1 MKFKSLIT
9 TTLALGVI
17 ASTGANFNTNE
28 ASAAA
33 KPLDKSSSTLH
44 HGHSNI
50 QIPYTITVNGTS
62 QNILSSLT
70 FNKNQ
75 NISYKDIENKV
86 KSVLYFNRGISDIDL
101 RLSKQAEYTVHFKN
115 GTKRVIDLKSGIY
128 TADLINTSDIKAI
141 SVNVDTKKQ
150 PKDKAKANVQVPYT
164 ITVNGTSQNILSNL
178 TFNKNQNISYKD
190 LEDKVKSVLES
201 NRGITDVDLRLSK
214 QAKYTV
220 NFKNGTK
227 KVIDLKAGIYTANL
241 INSSDIKSI
250 NINVDTKKHIENKA
264 KRNYQVPYSINL
276 NGTSTN
282 ILSNLSFS
290 NKPWT
295 NYKNLTS
302 QIKSVLK
309 HDRGISEQ
317 DLKYA
322 KKAYYTVYFKNG
334 GKRILQLNSKNY
346 TANLVHVK
354 DVKRIEITVKTGTK
368 AKADRYVPYTIAVN
382 GTSTPILSDLKFT
395 GDPRVGYKDITK
407 KVKSVLKHDRGI
419 GERELKYAKKATY
432 TVHFKNGKKKVI
444 NLNSKISQ
452 LNLLYVQDI
461 KKIDIDVKTG
471 SKAKADSYVPYTI
484 AVNGTSTPILSKLK
498 ISNKQLISYKYLND
512 KVKSVLKNERG
523 ISDLDLKFA
532 KQAKYTVYFKNG
544 KKQVVNLKSDI
555 FTPNLFSAK
564 DILFSAKD
572 IKKIDIDV
580 KTGSKAKADS
590 YVPYTIAV
598 NGTSTPILSKLK
610 ISNKQLISYKYLNDK
625 VKSVLKS
632 ERGISD
638 LDLKFAKQA
647 KYTVYFKNG
656 KKQVVNLKSDIFTPN
671 LFSAKDIKKIDIDV
685 KQYTKSK
692 KINKSNNVKFPVT
705 INKFENIV
713 SNEFVFYNASK
724 ITINDLSIKLKSAI
738 ANDQGITK
746 HDIELAERAVYKVYF
761 KNGSSKYVDLKTEY
775 KDERVFKATDIKKV
789 DIELKF

>member
-178 TFNKNQNISYKD
+178 TFNKNQQISYKD

-346 TANLVHVK
+346 TANLVHAK
-354 DVKRIEITVKTGTK
+354 DVKRIEITVKTGT
-368 AKADRYVPYTIAVN
+368 
-382 GTSTPILSDLKFT
+382 
-395 GDPRVGYKDITK
+395 
-407 KVKSVLKHDRGI
+407 
-419 GERELKYAKKATY
+419 
-432 TVHFKNGKKKVI
+432 
-444 NLNSKISQ
+444 
-452 LNLLYVQDI
+452 
-461 KKIDIDVKTG
+461 
-471 SKAKADSYVPYTI
+471 KAKADSYVPYTI

-512 KVKSVLKNERG
+512 KVKSVLKSERG

-555 FTPNLFSAK
+555 FTPNLFSV
-564 DILFSAKD
+564 KD

-692 KINKSNNVKFPVT
+692 KNK
-705 INKFENIV
+705 
-713 SNEFVFYNASK
+713 
-724 ITINDLSIKLKSAI
+724 
-738 ANDQGITK
+738 
-746 HDIELAERAVYKVYF
+746 
-761 KNGSSKYVDLKTEY
+761 
-775 KDERVFKATDIKKV
+775 
-789 DIELKF
+789 

>member
-190 LEDKVKSVLES
+190 LEGKVKSVLES

-227 KVIDLKAGIYTANL
+227 KVIDLKSGIYTANL

-346 TANLVHVK
+346 TANLVHAK
-354 DVKRIEITVKTGTK
+354 DVKRIEITVKTGPK

-382 GTSTPILSDLKFT
+382 GTSTPILSKLKFS
-395 GDPRVGYKDITK
+395 GDPRVGYSDITK
-407 KVKSVLKHDRGI
+407 KVKSVLKYDRGI
-419 GERELKYAKKATY
+419 SDRELKFAKKATY
-432 TVHFKNGKKKVI
+432 TLHFKNGKKQVVD
-444 NLNSKISQ
+444 LNSNINQ
-452 LNLLYVQDI
+452 LNLLFVKDI
-461 KKIDIDVKTG
+461 KKIVVDVKTG
-471 SKAKADSYVPYTI
+471 PKAKAESYVPYTI

-498 ISNKQLISYKYLND
+498 L
-512 KVKSVLKNERG
+512 
-523 ISDLDLKFA
+523 
-532 KQAKYTVYFKNG
+532 
-544 KKQVVNLKSDI
+544 
-555 FTPNLFSAK
+555 
-564 DILFSAKD
+564 
-572 IKKIDIDV
+572 
-580 KTGSKAKADS
+580 
-590 YVPYTIAV
+590 
-598 NGTSTPILSKLK
+598 
-610 ISNKQLISYKYLNDK
+610 SNKQLISYKYLNDK

-647 KYTVYFKNG
+647 QYTVHFKNG
-656 KKQVVNLKSDIFTPN
+656 KKQVVNLNSNIFTPN
-671 LFSAKDIKKIDIDV
+671 LFSAKDIKKIDINV
-685 KQYTKSK
+685 KQHTKSK
-692 KINKSNNVKFPVT
+692 KK
-705 INKFENIV
+705 
-713 SNEFVFYNASK
+713 
-724 ITINDLSIKLKSAI
+724 
-738 ANDQGITK
+738 
-746 HDIELAERAVYKVYF
+746 
-761 KNGSSKYVDLKTEY
+761 
-775 KDERVFKATDIKKV
+775 
-789 DIELKF
+789 

>member
-28 ASAAA
+28 ASAAV

-178 TFNKNQNISYKD
+178 TFNKNQQISYKD

-346 TANLVHVK
+346 TANLVHAK

-368 AKADRYVPYTIAVN
+368 AKADR
-382 GTSTPILSDLKFT
+382 
-395 GDPRVGYKDITK
+395 
-407 KVKSVLKHDRGI
+407 
-419 GERELKYAKKATY
+419 
-432 TVHFKNGKKKVI
+432 
-444 NLNSKISQ
+444 
-452 LNLLYVQDI
+452 
-461 KKIDIDVKTG
+461 
-471 SKAKADSYVPYTI
+471 
-484 AVNGTSTPILSKLK
+484 
-498 ISNKQLISYKYLND
+498 
-512 KVKSVLKNERG
+512 
-523 ISDLDLKFA
+523 
-532 KQAKYTVYFKNG
+532 
-544 KKQVVNLKSDI
+544 
-555 FTPNLFSAK
+555 
-564 DILFSAKD
+564 
-572 IKKIDIDV
+572 
-580 KTGSKAKADS
+580 

-685 KQYTKSK
+685 KTGSKAKADSYVPYTIAVNGTSTP
-692 KINKSNNVKFPVT
+692 I
-705 INKFENIV
+705 
-713 SNEFVFYNASK
+713 
-724 ITINDLSIKLKSAI
+724 LSKLKISNKQLI
-738 ANDQGITK
+738 SYKYLNDKVKSVLKSERGISDLDLKFAKQAKYT
-746 HDIELAERAVYKVYF
+746 VYF
-761 KNGSSKYVDLKTEY
+761 KNG
-775 KDERVFKATDIKKV
+775 KKQV
-789 DIELKF
+789 V

>member
-190 LEDKVKSVLES
+190 LEGKVKSVLES

-227 KVIDLKAGIYTANL
+227 KVIDLKSGIYTANL

-346 TANLVHVK
+346 TANLVHAK

-368 AKADRYVPYTIAVN
+368 AKADR
-382 GTSTPILSDLKFT
+382 
-395 GDPRVGYKDITK
+395 
-407 KVKSVLKHDRGI
+407 
-419 GERELKYAKKATY
+419 
-432 TVHFKNGKKKVI
+432 
-444 NLNSKISQ
+444 
-452 LNLLYVQDI
+452 
-461 KKIDIDVKTG
+461 
-471 SKAKADSYVPYTI
+471 YVPYTI

-512 KVKSVLKNERG
+512 KVKSVLKSERG

-555 FTPNLFSAK
+555 FTPN
-564 DILFSAKD
+564 LFSAKD

-692 KINKSNNVKFPVT
+692 KKINKSNNVKFPVT

-724 ITINDLSIKLKSAI
+724 ITINDLSIKLKSAM

-746 HDIELAERAVYKVYF
+746 HDIGLAERAVYKVYF

>member
-190 LEDKVKSVLES
+190 LEGKVKSVLES

-227 KVIDLKAGIYTANL
+227 KVIDLKSGIYTANL

-346 TANLVHVK
+346 TANLVHAK

-368 AKADRYVPYTIAVN
+368 AKADR
-382 GTSTPILSDLKFT
+382 
-395 GDPRVGYKDITK
+395 
-407 KVKSVLKHDRGI
+407 
-419 GERELKYAKKATY
+419 
-432 TVHFKNGKKKVI
+432 
-444 NLNSKISQ
+444 
-452 LNLLYVQDI
+452 
-461 KKIDIDVKTG
+461 
-471 SKAKADSYVPYTI
+471 YVPYTI

-512 KVKSVLKNERG
+512 KVKSVLKSERD

-555 FTPNLFSAK
+555 FTPN
-564 DILFSAKD
+564 LFSAKD

-656 KKQVVNLKSDIFTPN
+656 KKQVVNLKSD
-671 LFSAKDIKKIDIDV
+671 
-685 KQYTKSK
+685 
-692 KINKSNNVKFPVT
+692 
-705 INKFENIV
+705 
-713 SNEFVFYNASK
+713 
-724 ITINDLSIKLKSAI
+724 
-738 ANDQGITK
+738 
-746 HDIELAERAVYKVYF
+746 
-761 KNGSSKYVDLKTEY
+761 
-775 KDERVFKATDIKKV
+775 
-789 DIELKF
+789 

>member
-1 MKFKSLIT
+1 
-9 TTLALGVI
+9 
-17 ASTGANFNTNE
+17 
-28 ASAAA
+28 
-33 KPLDKSSSTLH
+33 
-44 HGHSNI
+44 HGYSKVHV
-50 QIPYTITVNGTS
+50 PYAITVNGTS

-75 NISYKDIENKV
+75 NISYKDLEDRV
-86 KSVLYFNRGISDIDL
+86 KSVLKSDRGISDIDL
-101 RLSKQAEYTVHFKN
+101 RLSKQAKYTVYFKN
-115 GTKRVIDLKSGIY
+115 GTKKVIDLKAGIY
-128 TADLINTSDIKAI
+128 TADLINTSEIKAI
-141 SVNVDTKKQ
+141 NINVDTKKQ
-150 PKDKAKANVQVPYT
+150 VEDKKKDKANYQVPYT

-227 KVIDLKAGIYTANL
+227 KVIDLKSGIYTANL

-346 TANLVHVK
+346 TANLVHAK

-395 GDPRVGYKDITK
+395 GDPRVGY
-407 KVKSVLKHDRGI
+407 
-419 GERELKYAKKATY
+419 
-432 TVHFKNGKKKVI
+432 
-444 NLNSKISQ
+444 
-452 LNLLYVQDI
+452 
-461 KKIDIDVKTG
+461 
-471 SKAKADSYVPYTI
+471 
-484 AVNGTSTPILSKLK
+484 
-498 ISNKQLISYKYLND
+498 
-512 KVKSVLKNERG
+512 
-523 ISDLDLKFA
+523 
-532 KQAKYTVYFKNG
+532 
-544 KKQVVNLKSDI
+544 
-555 FTPNLFSAK
+555 
-564 DILFSAKD
+564 
-572 IKKIDIDV
+572 
-580 KTGSKAKADS
+580 
-590 YVPYTIAV
+590 
-598 NGTSTPILSKLK
+598 
-610 ISNKQLISYKYLNDK
+610 
-625 VKSVLKS
+625 
-632 ERGISD
+632 
-638 LDLKFAKQA
+638 
-647 KYTVYFKNG
+647 
-656 KKQVVNLKSDIFTPN
+656 
-671 LFSAKDIKKIDIDV
+671 
-685 KQYTKSK
+685 
-692 KINKSNNVKFPVT
+692 
-705 INKFENIV
+705 
-713 SNEFVFYNASK
+713 
-724 ITINDLSIKLKSAI
+724 
-738 ANDQGITK
+738 
-746 HDIELAERAVYKVYF
+746 
-761 KNGSSKYVDLKTEY
+761 
-775 KDERVFKATDIKKV
+775 
-789 DIELKF
+789 

>member
-1 MKFKSLIT
+1 
-9 TTLALGVI
+9 
-17 ASTGANFNTNE
+17 
-28 ASAAA
+28 
-33 KPLDKSSSTLH
+33 
-44 HGHSNI
+44 
-50 QIPYTITVNGTS
+50 
-62 QNILSSLT
+62 
-70 FNKNQ
+70 
-75 NISYKDIENKV
+75 
-86 KSVLYFNRGISDIDL
+86 
-101 RLSKQAEYTVHFKN
+101 
-115 GTKRVIDLKSGIY
+115 
-128 TADLINTSDIKAI
+128 
-141 SVNVDTKKQ
+141 NVDTKKQ
-150 PKDKAKANVQVPYT
+150 VEDKKKDKANYQVPYT

-227 KVIDLKAGIYTANL
+227 KVIDLKSGIYTANL

-346 TANLVHVK
+346 TANLVHAK

-395 GDPRVGYKDITK
+395 GDPRVGYKDISK

-432 TVHFKNGKKKVI
+432 TVHFKNGTKKVI
-444 NLNSKISQ
+444 NINSNISQ

-471 SKAKADSYVPYTI
+471 T
-484 AVNGTSTPILSKLK
+484 
-498 ISNKQLISYKYLND
+498 
-512 KVKSVLKNERG
+512 
-523 ISDLDLKFA
+523 
-532 KQAKYTVYFKNG
+532 
-544 KKQVVNLKSDI
+544 
-555 FTPNLFSAK
+555 
-564 DILFSAKD
+564 
-572 IKKIDIDV
+572 
-580 KTGSKAKADS
+580 KAKADS

-685 KQYTKSK
+685 K
-692 KINKSNNVKFPVT
+692 
-705 INKFENIV
+705 
-713 SNEFVFYNASK
+713 
-724 ITINDLSIKLKSAI
+724 
-738 ANDQGITK
+738 
-746 HDIELAERAVYKVYF
+746 
-761 KNGSSKYVDLKTEY
+761 
-775 KDERVFKATDIKKV
+775 
-789 DIELKF
+789 

>member
-9 TTLALGVI
+9 TTLALGVL
-17 ASTGANFNTNE
+17 ASTGANFNNNE

-33 KPLDKSSSTLH
+33 KPLDKSSSSLH
-44 HGHSNI
+44 HGYSKVHV
-50 QIPYTITVNGTS
+50 PYAITVNGTS
-62 QNILSSLT
+62 QKILSSLT

-75 NISYKDIENKV
+75 NISYKDLEDRV
-86 KSVLYFNRGISDIDL
+86 KSVLKSDRGISDIDL
-101 RLSKQAEYTVHFKN
+101 RLSKQAKYTVYFKN
-115 GTKRVIDLKSGIY
+115 GTKKVIDLKAGIY
-128 TADLINTSDIKAI
+128 TADLINTSEIKAI
-141 SVNVDTKKQ
+141 NINVDTKKQ
-150 PKDKAKANVQVPYT
+150 VEDKKKDKANYQVPYT

-227 KVIDLKAGIYTANL
+227 KVIDLKSGIYTANL

-346 TANLVHVK
+346 TANLVHAK

-395 GDPRVGYKDITK
+395 GDPRVGYKDISK

-432 TVHFKNGKKKVI
+432 TVHFKNGTKKVI
-444 NLNSKISQ
+444 NINSNISQ

-471 SKAKADSYVPYTI
+471 T
-484 AVNGTSTPILSKLK
+484 
-498 ISNKQLISYKYLND
+498 
-512 KVKSVLKNERG
+512 
-523 ISDLDLKFA
+523 
-532 KQAKYTVYFKNG
+532 
-544 KKQVVNLKSDI
+544 
-555 FTPNLFSAK
+555 
-564 DILFSAKD
+564 
-572 IKKIDIDV
+572 
-580 KTGSKAKADS
+580 KAKADS

-692 KINKSNNVKFPVT
+692 KNK
-705 INKFENIV
+705 
-713 SNEFVFYNASK
+713 
-724 ITINDLSIKLKSAI
+724 
-738 ANDQGITK
+738 
-746 HDIELAERAVYKVYF
+746 
-761 KNGSSKYVDLKTEY
+761 
-775 KDERVFKATDIKKV
+775 
-789 DIELKF
+789 

>member
-190 LEDKVKSVLES
+190 LEGKVKSVLES

-227 KVIDLKAGIYTANL
+227 KVIDLKSGIYTANL

-346 TANLVHVK
+346 TANLVHAK

-368 AKADRYVPYTIAVN
+368 AKADR
-382 GTSTPILSDLKFT
+382 
-395 GDPRVGYKDITK
+395 
-407 KVKSVLKHDRGI
+407 
-419 GERELKYAKKATY
+419 
-432 TVHFKNGKKKVI
+432 
-444 NLNSKISQ
+444 
-452 LNLLYVQDI
+452 
-461 KKIDIDVKTG
+461 
-471 SKAKADSYVPYTI
+471 YVPYTI

-512 KVKSVLKNERG
+512 KVKSVLKSERD

-555 FTPNLFSAK
+555 FTPN
-564 DILFSAKD
+564 LFSAKD

-671 LFSAKDIKKIDIDV
+671 LFSTKDIKKIDIDV

-692 KINKSNNVKFPVT
+692 KNK
-705 INKFENIV
+705 
-713 SNEFVFYNASK
+713 
-724 ITINDLSIKLKSAI
+724 
-738 ANDQGITK
+738 
-746 HDIELAERAVYKVYF
+746 
-761 KNGSSKYVDLKTEY
+761 
-775 KDERVFKATDIKKV
+775 
-789 DIELKF
+789 

>member
-9 TTLALGVI
+9 TTLALGVL
-17 ASTGANFNTNE
+17 ASTGANFNNNE

-33 KPLDKSSSTLH
+33 KPLDKSSSSLH
-44 HGHSNI
+44 HGYSKVHV
-50 QIPYTITVNGTS
+50 PYAITVNGTS

-75 NISYKDIENKV
+75 NISYKDLEDRV
-86 KSVLYFNRGISDIDL
+86 KSVLKSDRGISDIDL
-101 RLSKQAEYTVHFKN
+101 RLSKQAKYTVYFKN
-115 GTKRVIDLKSGIY
+115 GTKKVIDLKAGIY
-128 TADLINTSDIKAI
+128 TADLINTSEIKAI
-141 SVNVDTKKQ
+141 NINVDTKKQ
-150 PKDKAKANVQVPYT
+150 VEDKKKDKANYQVPYT

-227 KVIDLKAGIYTANL
+227 KVIDLKSGIYTANL

-346 TANLVHVK
+346 TANLVHAK

-395 GDPRVGYKDITK
+395 GDPRVGYKDISK

-432 TVHFKNGKKKVI
+432 TVHFKNGTKKVI
-444 NLNSKISQ
+444 NINSNISQ

-471 SKAKADSYVPYTI
+471 T
-484 AVNGTSTPILSKLK
+484 
-498 ISNKQLISYKYLND
+498 
-512 KVKSVLKNERG
+512 
-523 ISDLDLKFA
+523 
-532 KQAKYTVYFKNG
+532 
-544 KKQVVNLKSDI
+544 
-555 FTPNLFSAK
+555 
-564 DILFSAKD
+564 
-572 IKKIDIDV
+572 
-580 KTGSKAKADS
+580 KAKADS

-713 SNEFVFYNASK
+713 LNEFVFYNASK
-724 ITINDLSIKLKSAI
+724 ITINDLSIKLKSAM

-746 HDIELAERAVYKVYF
+746 HDIGLAERAVYKVYF

>member
-1 MKFKSLIT
+1 MKFKLLIT
-9 TTLALGVI
+9 TTLALGVL

-44 HGHSNI
+44 HGHSKI
-50 QIPYTITVNGTS
+50 QVPYTITVNGTS

-75 NISYKDIENKV
+75 QISYKDLENKV

-115 GTKRVIDLKSGIY
+115 GTKKVVDLKSGIY

-164 ITVNGTSQNILSNL
+164 ITVNGTSQNILSSL
-178 TFNKNQNISYKD
+178 TFNKNQNVSYKD

-214 QAKYTV
+214 QAKFTV

-334 GKRILQLNSKNY
+334 GKRVVHFNSKTY
-346 TANLVHVK
+346 SANLVHAK
-354 DVKRIEITVKTGTK
+354 DVKKIEVTVKTASK
-368 AKADRYVPYTIAVN
+368 AKAERYVPYSIAVN
-382 GTSTPILSDLKFT
+382 GTSTPNLSDLKFT

-484 AVNGTSTPILSKLK
+484 AVNGTSTHILSKLK
-498 ISNKQLISYKYLND
+498 ISNKQLIGYQDLNE
-512 KVKSVLKNERG
+512 KVKSVLKHDRG
-523 ISDLDLKFA
+523 INDIELKFA
-532 KQAKYTVYFKNG
+532 KQAKYTIHFKNG
-544 KKQVVNLKSDI
+544 KTQVVDLKSDI
-555 FTPNLFSAK
+555 FT
-564 DILFSAKD
+564 
-572 IKKIDIDV
+572 
-580 KTGSKAKADS
+580 
-590 YVPYTIAV
+590 
-598 NGTSTPILSKLK
+598 
-610 ISNKQLISYKYLNDK
+610 
-625 VKSVLKS
+625 
-632 ERGISD
+632 R
-638 LDLKFAKQA
+638 
-647 KYTVYFKNG
+647 
-656 KKQVVNLKSDIFTPN
+656 N

-685 KQYTKSK
+685 KQHTKSK

-724 ITINDLSIKLKSAI
+724 ITINDLSTKLKSAM

-746 HDIELAERAVYKVYF
+746 HDIGLAERAVYKVYF

-775 KDERVFKATDIKKV
+775 KDRKVFKATDIKKV

>member
-190 LEDKVKSVLES
+190 LEGKVKSVLES

-227 KVIDLKAGIYTANL
+227 KVIDLKSGVYTANL

-346 TANLVHVK
+346 TANLVHAK

-368 AKADRYVPYTIAVN
+368 AKADR
-382 GTSTPILSDLKFT
+382 
-395 GDPRVGYKDITK
+395 
-407 KVKSVLKHDRGI
+407 
-419 GERELKYAKKATY
+419 
-432 TVHFKNGKKKVI
+432 
-444 NLNSKISQ
+444 
-452 LNLLYVQDI
+452 
-461 KKIDIDVKTG
+461 
-471 SKAKADSYVPYTI
+471 YVPYTI

-512 KVKSVLKNERG
+512 KVKSVLKSERG

-555 FTPNLFSAK
+555 FTPN
-564 DILFSAKD
+564 LFSAKD

-671 LFSAKDIKKIDIDV
+671 LFSVKDIKKIDIDV

-692 KINKSNNVKFPVT
+692 KNK
-705 INKFENIV
+705 
-713 SNEFVFYNASK
+713 
-724 ITINDLSIKLKSAI
+724 
-738 ANDQGITK
+738 
-746 HDIELAERAVYKVYF
+746 
-761 KNGSSKYVDLKTEY
+761 
-775 KDERVFKATDIKKV
+775 
-789 DIELKF
+789 

>member
-115 GTKRVIDLKSGIY
+115 GTKKVIDLKSGIY

-190 LEDKVKSVLES
+190 LEGKVKSVLES

-227 KVIDLKAGIYTANL
+227 KVIDLKSGIYTANL

-346 TANLVHVK
+346 TANLVHAK

-368 AKADRYVPYTIAVN
+368 AKADR
-382 GTSTPILSDLKFT
+382 
-395 GDPRVGYKDITK
+395 
-407 KVKSVLKHDRGI
+407 
-419 GERELKYAKKATY
+419 
-432 TVHFKNGKKKVI
+432 
-444 NLNSKISQ
+444 
-452 LNLLYVQDI
+452 
-461 KKIDIDVKTG
+461 
-471 SKAKADSYVPYTI
+471 YVPYTI

-512 KVKSVLKNERG
+512 KVKSVLKSERG

-555 FTPNLFSAK
+555 FTPN
-564 DILFSAKD
+564 LFSAKD

-685 KQYTKSK
+685 KQYTK
-692 KINKSNNVKFPVT
+692 
-705 INKFENIV
+705 
-713 SNEFVFYNASK
+713 
-724 ITINDLSIKLKSAI
+724 
-738 ANDQGITK
+738 
-746 HDIELAERAVYKVYF
+746 
-761 KNGSSKYVDLKTEY
+761 
-775 KDERVFKATDIKKV
+775 
-789 DIELKF
+789 

>member
-178 TFNKNQNISYKD
+178 TFNKNQQISYKD

-227 KVIDLKAGIYTANL
+227 KVIDLKSGIYTANL

-346 TANLVHVK
+346 TANLVHAK
-354 DVKRIEITVKTGTK
+354 DVKRIEITVKTGT
-368 AKADRYVPYTIAVN
+368 
-382 GTSTPILSDLKFT
+382 
-395 GDPRVGYKDITK
+395 
-407 KVKSVLKHDRGI
+407 
-419 GERELKYAKKATY
+419 
-432 TVHFKNGKKKVI
+432 
-444 NLNSKISQ
+444 
-452 LNLLYVQDI
+452 
-461 KKIDIDVKTG
+461 
-471 SKAKADSYVPYTI
+471 KAKADSYVPYTI

-512 KVKSVLKNERG
+512 KVKSVLKSERG

-555 FTPNLFSAK
+555 FTPN
-564 DILFSAKD
+564 LFSAKD

-692 KINKSNNVKFPVT
+692 KNK
-705 INKFENIV
+705 
-713 SNEFVFYNASK
+713 
-724 ITINDLSIKLKSAI
+724 
-738 ANDQGITK
+738 
-746 HDIELAERAVYKVYF
+746 
-761 KNGSSKYVDLKTEY
+761 
-775 KDERVFKATDIKKV
+775 
-789 DIELKF
+789 

>member
-9 TTLALGVI
+9 TTLALGVL

-44 HGHSNI
+44 HGHSKI
-50 QIPYTITVNGTS
+50 QVPYTITVNGTS

-75 NISYKDIENKV
+75 QISYKDLENKV

-115 GTKRVIDLKSGIY
+115 GTKKVVDLKSGIY

-164 ITVNGTSQNILSNL
+164 ITVNGTSQNILSSL
-178 TFNKNQNISYKD
+178 TFNKNQNVSYKD

-214 QAKYTV
+214 QAKFTV

-334 GKRILQLNSKNY
+334 GKRVVHFNSKTY
-346 TANLVHVK
+346 SANLVHAK
-354 DVKRIEITVKTGTK
+354 DVKKIEVTVKTASK
-368 AKADRYVPYTIAVN
+368 AKAERYVPYSIAVN
-382 GTSTPILSDLKFT
+382 DTSTPNLSDLKFT

-484 AVNGTSTPILSKLK
+484 AVNGTSTHILSKLK
-498 ISNKQLISYKYLND
+498 ISNKQLIGYQDLNE
-512 KVKSVLKNERG
+512 KVKSVLKHDRG
-523 ISDLDLKFA
+523 INDIELKFA
-532 KQAKYTVYFKNG
+532 KQAKYTIHFKNG
-544 KKQVVNLKSDI
+544 KTQVVDLKSDI
-555 FTPNLFSAK
+555 FT
-564 DILFSAKD
+564 
-572 IKKIDIDV
+572 
-580 KTGSKAKADS
+580 
-590 YVPYTIAV
+590 
-598 NGTSTPILSKLK
+598 
-610 ISNKQLISYKYLNDK
+610 
-625 VKSVLKS
+625 
-632 ERGISD
+632 R
-638 LDLKFAKQA
+638 
-647 KYTVYFKNG
+647 
-656 KKQVVNLKSDIFTPN
+656 N

-685 KQYTKSK
+685 KQHTKSK

-724 ITINDLSIKLKSAI
+724 ITINDLSTKLKSAM

-746 HDIELAERAVYKVYF
+746 HDIGLAERAVYKVYF

-775 KDERVFKATDIKKV
+775 KDRKVFKATDIKKV

>member
-9 TTLALGVI
+9 TTLALGVL
-17 ASTGANFNTNE
+17 ASTGANFNNNE
-28 ASAAA
+28 ASAGA
-33 KPLDKSSSTLH
+33 KPLDKSSSSLH
-44 HGHSNI
+44 HGYSKVHV
-50 QIPYTITVNGTS
+50 PYAITVNGTS

-75 NISYKDIENKV
+75 NISYKDLEDRV
-86 KSVLYFNRGISDIDL
+86 KSDRGISDIDL
-101 RLSKQAEYTVHFKN
+101 RLSKQAEYTVYFKN
-115 GTKRVIDLKSGIY
+115 GAKRVIDLKAGIY
-128 TADLINTSDIKAI
+128 TADLINTSEIKAI
-141 SVNVDTKKQ
+141 NINVDTKKHIEDKK
-150 PKDKAKANVQVPYT
+150 KDKANYQVPYT

-250 NINVDTKKHIENKA
+250 NINVDTKKHVENKA

-290 NKPWT
+290 NKPWK
-295 NYKNLTS
+295 NYKDLTR

-346 TANLVHVK
+346 TANLVHAK
-354 DVKRIEITVKTGTK
+354 DVKRIEITVKTGPK

-382 GTSTPILSDLKFT
+382 GTSTPILSKLKFS
-395 GDPRVGYKDITK
+395 GDPRVGYSDITK
-407 KVKSVLKHDRGI
+407 KVKSVLKYDRGI
-419 GERELKYAKKATY
+419 SDRELKFAKKATY
-432 TVHFKNGKKKVI
+432 TLH
-444 NLNSKISQ
+444 
-452 LNLLYVQDI
+452 
-461 KKIDIDVKTG
+461 
-471 SKAKADSYVPYTI
+471 
-484 AVNGTSTPILSKLK
+484 
-498 ISNKQLISYKYLND
+498 
-512 KVKSVLKNERG
+512 
-523 ISDLDLKFA
+523 
-532 KQAKYTVYFKNG
+532 FKNG
-544 KKQVVNLKSDI
+544 KKQVVNL
-555 FTPNLFSAK
+555 N
-564 DILFSAKD
+564 
-572 IKKIDIDV
+572 
-580 KTGSKAKADS
+580 
-590 YVPYTIAV
+590 
-598 NGTSTPILSKLK
+598 
-610 ISNKQLISYKYLNDK
+610 SN
-625 VKSVLKS
+625 
-632 ERGISD
+632 
-638 LDLKFAKQA
+638 
-647 KYTVYFKNG
+647 
-656 KKQVVNLKSDIFTPN
+656 IFTPN
-671 LFSAKDIKKIDIDV
+671 LFSAKDIKKIDINV
-685 KQYTKSK
+685 KQHTKSK
-692 KINKSNNVKFPVT
+692 KNKSNNVKFPVT

-724 ITINDLSIKLKSAI
+724 ITINDLSIKLKSAM

-746 HDIELAERAVYKVYF
+746 HDIGLAERAVYKVYF

-775 KDERVFKATDIKKV
+775 KDGKVFKATDIKKV

>member
-220 NFKNGTK
+220 N
-227 KVIDLKAGIYTANL
+227 
-241 INSSDIKSI
+241 
-250 NINVDTKKHIENKA
+250 
-264 KRNYQVPYSINL
+264 
-276 NGTSTN
+276 
-282 ILSNLSFS
+282 
-290 NKPWT
+290 
-295 NYKNLTS
+295 
-302 QIKSVLK
+302 
-309 HDRGISEQ
+309 
-317 DLKYA
+317 
-322 KKAYYTVYFKNG
+322 FKNG

-564 DILFSAKD
+564 DI
-572 IKKIDIDV
+572 KKIDIDV

>member
-9 TTLALGVI
+9 TTLALGVL
-17 ASTGANFNTNE
+17 ASTGANFNNNE

-33 KPLDKSSSTLH
+33 KPLDKSSSSLH
-44 HGHSNI
+44 HGYSKVHV
-50 QIPYTITVNGTS
+50 PYAITVNGTS

-75 NISYKDIENKV
+75 NISYKDLEDRV
-86 KSVLYFNRGISDIDL
+86 KSVLKSDRGISDIDL
-101 RLSKQAEYTVHFKN
+101 RLSKQAKYTVYFKN
-115 GTKRVIDLKSGIY
+115 GTKKVIDLKAGIY
-128 TADLINTSDIKAI
+128 TADLINTSEIKAI
-141 SVNVDTKKQ
+141 NINVDTKKQ
-150 PKDKAKANVQVPYT
+150 VEDKKKDKANYQVPYT
-164 ITVNGTSQNILSNL
+164 ITVNGTSQNILSSL

-220 NFKNGTK
+220 YFKNGTK
-227 KVIDLKAGIYTANL
+227 KVIDLKSGIYTANL

-346 TANLVHVK
+346 TANLVHAK

-395 GDPRVGYKDITK
+395 GDPRVGYKDISK

-432 TVHFKNGKKKVI
+432 TVHFKNGTKKVI
-444 NLNSKISQ
+444 NINSNISQ

-471 SKAKADSYVPYTI
+471 T
-484 AVNGTSTPILSKLK
+484 
-498 ISNKQLISYKYLND
+498 
-512 KVKSVLKNERG
+512 
-523 ISDLDLKFA
+523 
-532 KQAKYTVYFKNG
+532 
-544 KKQVVNLKSDI
+544 
-555 FTPNLFSAK
+555 
-564 DILFSAKD
+564 
-572 IKKIDIDV
+572 
-580 KTGSKAKADS
+580 KAKADS

-692 KINKSNNVKFPVT
+692 KNK
-705 INKFENIV
+705 
-713 SNEFVFYNASK
+713 
-724 ITINDLSIKLKSAI
+724 
-738 ANDQGITK
+738 
-746 HDIELAERAVYKVYF
+746 
-761 KNGSSKYVDLKTEY
+761 
-775 KDERVFKATDIKKV
+775 
-789 DIELKF
+789 

>member
-62 QNILSSLT
+62 QNILSILT

-190 LEDKVKSVLES
+190 LEGKVKSVLES

-227 KVIDLKAGIYTANL
+227 KVIDLKSGIYTANL

-346 TANLVHVK
+346 TANLVHAK

-368 AKADRYVPYTIAVN
+368 AKADR
-382 GTSTPILSDLKFT
+382 
-395 GDPRVGYKDITK
+395 
-407 KVKSVLKHDRGI
+407 
-419 GERELKYAKKATY
+419 
-432 TVHFKNGKKKVI
+432 
-444 NLNSKISQ
+444 
-452 LNLLYVQDI
+452 
-461 KKIDIDVKTG
+461 
-471 SKAKADSYVPYTI
+471 YVPYTI

-512 KVKSVLKNERG
+512 KVKSVLKSERG

-555 FTPNLFSAK
+555 FTPN
-564 DILFSAKD
+564 LFSAKD

-692 KINKSNNVKFPVT
+692 KK
-705 INKFENIV
+705 
-713 SNEFVFYNASK
+713 
-724 ITINDLSIKLKSAI
+724 
-738 ANDQGITK
+738 
-746 HDIELAERAVYKVYF
+746 
-761 KNGSSKYVDLKTEY
+761 
-775 KDERVFKATDIKKV
+775 
-789 DIELKF
+789 

>member
-44 HGHSNI
+44 HGHSKI

-128 TADLINTSDIKAI
+128 TADIINTSDIKAI

-190 LEDKVKSVLES
+190 LEGKVKSVLES

-227 KVIDLKAGIYTANL
+227 KVIDLKSGIYTANL

-346 TANLVHVK
+346 TANLVHAK

-368 AKADRYVPYTIAVN
+368 VKADR
-382 GTSTPILSDLKFT
+382 
-395 GDPRVGYKDITK
+395 
-407 KVKSVLKHDRGI
+407 
-419 GERELKYAKKATY
+419 
-432 TVHFKNGKKKVI
+432 
-444 NLNSKISQ
+444 
-452 LNLLYVQDI
+452 
-461 KKIDIDVKTG
+461 
-471 SKAKADSYVPYTI
+471 YVPYTI

-512 KVKSVLKNERG
+512 KVKSVLKSERG

-564 DILFSAKD
+564 DI
-572 IKKIDIDV
+572 KKIDIDV

-598 NGTSTPILSKLK
+598 NGTSTLILSKLK

-724 ITINDLSIKLKSAI
+724 ITINDLSIKLK
-738 ANDQGITK
+738 
-746 HDIELAERAVYKVYF
+746 F
-761 KNGSSKYVDLKTEY
+761 
-775 KDERVFKATDIKKV
+775 
-789 DIELKF
+789 

>member
-9 TTLALGVI
+9 TTLALGVL
-17 ASTGANFNTNE
+17 ASTGANFNNNE

-33 KPLDKSSSTLH
+33 KPLDKSSSSLH
-44 HGHSNI
+44 HGYSKVHV
-50 QIPYTITVNGTS
+50 PYAITVNGTS

-75 NISYKDIENKV
+75 NISYKDLEDRV
-86 KSVLYFNRGISDIDL
+86 KSVLKSDRGISDIDL
-101 RLSKQAEYTVHFKN
+101 RLSKQAKYTVYFKN
-115 GTKRVIDLKSGIY
+115 GTKKVIDLKAGIY
-128 TADLINTSDIKAI
+128 TADLINTSEIKAI
-141 SVNVDTKKQ
+141 NINVDTKKQ
-150 PKDKAKANVQVPYT
+150 VEDKKKDKANYQVPYT

-227 KVIDLKAGIYTANL
+227 KVIDLKSGIYTANL

-346 TANLVHVK
+346 TANLVHAK

-395 GDPRVGYKDITK
+395 GDPRVGYKDISK

-432 TVHFKNGKKKVI
+432 TVHFKNGTKKVI
-444 NLNSKISQ
+444 NINSNISQ
-452 LNLLYVQDI
+452 LNLLYIQDI

-471 SKAKADSYVPYTI
+471 T
-484 AVNGTSTPILSKLK
+484 
-498 ISNKQLISYKYLND
+498 
-512 KVKSVLKNERG
+512 
-523 ISDLDLKFA
+523 
-532 KQAKYTVYFKNG
+532 
-544 KKQVVNLKSDI
+544 
-555 FTPNLFSAK
+555 
-564 DILFSAKD
+564 
-572 IKKIDIDV
+572 
-580 KTGSKAKADS
+580 KAKADS

-724 ITINDLSIKLKSAI
+724 ITINDLSIKLKSAM

-746 HDIELAERAVYKVYF
+746 HDIGLAERAVYKVYF

>member
-9 TTLALGVI
+9 TTLALGVL
-17 ASTGANFNTNE
+17 ASTGANFNNNE

-33 KPLDKSSSTLH
+33 KPLDKSSSSLH
-44 HGHSNI
+44 HGYSKVHV
-50 QIPYTITVNGTS
+50 PYAITVNGTS

-75 NISYKDIENKV
+75 NISYKDLEDRV
-86 KSVLYFNRGISDIDL
+86 KSVLKSDRGISDIDL
-101 RLSKQAEYTVHFKN
+101 RLSKQAKYTVYFKN
-115 GTKRVIDLKSGIY
+115 GTKKVIDLKAGIY
-128 TADLINTSDIKAI
+128 TADLINTSEIKAI
-141 SVNVDTKKQ
+141 DINVDTKKQ
-150 PKDKAKANVQVPYT
+150 VEDKKKDKANYQVPYT

-227 KVIDLKAGIYTANL
+227 KVIDLKSGIYTANL

-346 TANLVHVK
+346 TANLVHAK

-395 GDPRVGYKDITK
+395 GDPRVGYKDISK

-432 TVHFKNGKKKVI
+432 TVHFKNGTKKVI
-444 NLNSKISQ
+444 NINSNISQ

-471 SKAKADSYVPYTI
+471 TKAKADSYVPYTI

-512 KVKSVLKNERG
+512 KVKSVLK
-523 ISDLDLKFA
+523 I
-532 KQAKYTVYFKNG
+532 
-544 KKQVVNLKSDI
+544 
-555 FTPNLFSAK
+555 
-564 DILFSAKD
+564 
-572 IKKIDIDV
+572 
-580 KTGSKAKADS
+580 
-590 YVPYTIAV
+590 
-598 NGTSTPILSKLK
+598 
-610 ISNKQLISYKYLNDK
+610 
-625 VKSVLKS
+625 

-724 ITINDLSIKLKSAI
+724 ITINDLSIKLKSAM

-746 HDIELAERAVYKVYF
+746 HDIGLAERAVYKVYF

>member
-9 TTLALGVI
+9 TTLALGVL
-17 ASTGANFNTNE
+17 ASTGANFNNNE

-33 KPLDKSSSTLH
+33 KPLDKSSSSLH
-44 HGHSNI
+44 HGYSKVHV
-50 QIPYTITVNGTS
+50 PYAITVNGTS

-75 NISYKDIENKV
+75 NISYKDLEDRV
-86 KSVLYFNRGISDIDL
+86 KSVLKSDRGISDIDL
-101 RLSKQAEYTVHFKN
+101 RLSKQAKYTVYFKN
-115 GTKRVIDLKSGIY
+115 GTKKVIDLKAGIY
-128 TADLINTSDIKAI
+128 TADLINTSDIKASNI
-141 SVNVDTKKQ
+141 NADTTKEVDEKK
-150 PKDKAKANVQVPYT
+150 KDKANYQVPYT

-227 KVIDLKAGIYTANL
+227 KVIDLKSGIYTANL

-346 TANLVHVK
+346 TANLVHAK

-395 GDPRVGYKDITK
+395 GDPRVGYKDISK

-432 TVHFKNGKKKVI
+432 TVHFKNGTKKVI
-444 NLNSKISQ
+444 NINSNISQ

-471 SKAKADSYVPYTI
+471 TKAKADSYVPYTI

-512 KVKSVLKNERG
+512 KVKSVLK
-523 ISDLDLKFA
+523 I
-532 KQAKYTVYFKNG
+532 
-544 KKQVVNLKSDI
+544 
-555 FTPNLFSAK
+555 
-564 DILFSAKD
+564 
-572 IKKIDIDV
+572 
-580 KTGSKAKADS
+580 
-590 YVPYTIAV
+590 
-598 NGTSTPILSKLK
+598 
-610 ISNKQLISYKYLNDK
+610 
-625 VKSVLKS
+625 

-692 KINKSNNVKFPVT
+692 KNK
-705 INKFENIV
+705 
-713 SNEFVFYNASK
+713 
-724 ITINDLSIKLKSAI
+724 
-738 ANDQGITK
+738 
-746 HDIELAERAVYKVYF
+746 
-761 KNGSSKYVDLKTEY
+761 
-775 KDERVFKATDIKKV
+775 
-789 DIELKF
+789 

>member
-9 TTLALGVI
+9 TTLALGVL
-17 ASTGANFNTNE
+17 ASTGANFNNNE

-33 KPLDKSSSTLH
+33 KPLDKSSSSLH
-44 HGHSNI
+44 HGYSKVHV
-50 QIPYTITVNGTS
+50 PYAITVNGTS

-75 NISYKDIENKV
+75 NISYKDLEDRV
-86 KSVLYFNRGISDIDL
+86 KSVLKSDRGISDIDL
-101 RLSKQAEYTVHFKN
+101 RLSKQAKYTVYFKN
-115 GTKRVIDLKSGIY
+115 GTKKVIDLKAGIY
-128 TADLINTSDIKAI
+128 TADLINTSEIKAI
-141 SVNVDTKKQ
+141 NINVDTKKQ
-150 PKDKAKANVQVPYT
+150 VEDKKKDKANYQVPYT

-227 KVIDLKAGIYTANL
+227 KVIDLKSGIYTANL

-290 NKPWT
+290 YKPWT

-346 TANLVHVK
+346 TANLVHAK

-395 GDPRVGYKDITK
+395 GDPRVGYKDISK

-432 TVHFKNGKKKVI
+432 TVHFKNGTKKVI
-444 NLNSKISQ
+444 NINSNISQ

-471 SKAKADSYVPYTI
+471 T
-484 AVNGTSTPILSKLK
+484 
-498 ISNKQLISYKYLND
+498 
-512 KVKSVLKNERG
+512 
-523 ISDLDLKFA
+523 
-532 KQAKYTVYFKNG
+532 
-544 KKQVVNLKSDI
+544 
-555 FTPNLFSAK
+555 
-564 DILFSAKD
+564 
-572 IKKIDIDV
+572 
-580 KTGSKAKADS
+580 KAKADS

-724 ITINDLSIKLKSAI
+724 ITINDLSIKLKSAM

-746 HDIELAERAVYKVYF
+746 HDIGLAERAVYKVYF

>member
-9 TTLALGVI
+9 TTLALGVL
-17 ASTGANFNTNE
+17 ASTGANFNNNE

-33 KPLDKSSSTLH
+33 KPLDKSSSSLH
-44 HGHSNI
+44 HGYSKVHV
-50 QIPYTITVNGTS
+50 PYAITVNGTS

-75 NISYKDIENKV
+75 NISYKDLEDRV
-86 KSVLYFNRGISDIDL
+86 KSVLKSDRGISDIDL
-101 RLSKQAEYTVHFKN
+101 RLSKQAKYTVYFKN
-115 GTKRVIDLKSGIY
+115 GTKKVIDLKAGIY
-128 TADLINTSDIKAI
+128 TADLINTSEIKAI
-141 SVNVDTKKQ
+141 NINVDTKKQ
-150 PKDKAKANVQVPYT
+150 VEDKKKDKANYQVPYT

-220 NFKNGTK
+220 NFKSGTK
-227 KVIDLKAGIYTANL
+227 KVIDLKSGIYTANL

-346 TANLVHVK
+346 TANLVHAK

-395 GDPRVGYKDITK
+395 GDPRVGYKDISK

-432 TVHFKNGKKKVI
+432 TVHFKNGTKKVI
-444 NLNSKISQ
+444 NINSNISQ

-471 SKAKADSYVPYTI
+471 T
-484 AVNGTSTPILSKLK
+484 
-498 ISNKQLISYKYLND
+498 
-512 KVKSVLKNERG
+512 
-523 ISDLDLKFA
+523 
-532 KQAKYTVYFKNG
+532 
-544 KKQVVNLKSDI
+544 
-555 FTPNLFSAK
+555 
-564 DILFSAKD
+564 
-572 IKKIDIDV
+572 
-580 KTGSKAKADS
+580 KAKADS

-692 KINKSNNVKFPVT
+692 KNK
-705 INKFENIV
+705 
-713 SNEFVFYNASK
+713 
-724 ITINDLSIKLKSAI
+724 
-738 ANDQGITK
+738 
-746 HDIELAERAVYKVYF
+746 
-761 KNGSSKYVDLKTEY
+761 
-775 KDERVFKATDIKKV
+775 
-789 DIELKF
+789 

>member
-190 LEDKVKSVLES
+190 LEGKVKSVLES

-227 KVIDLKAGIYTANL
+227 KVIDLKSGIYTANL

-346 TANLVHVK
+346 TANLVHAK

-368 AKADRYVPYTIAVN
+368 AKADR
-382 GTSTPILSDLKFT
+382 
-395 GDPRVGYKDITK
+395 
-407 KVKSVLKHDRGI
+407 
-419 GERELKYAKKATY
+419 
-432 TVHFKNGKKKVI
+432 
-444 NLNSKISQ
+444 
-452 LNLLYVQDI
+452 
-461 KKIDIDVKTG
+461 
-471 SKAKADSYVPYTI
+471 YVPYTI

-512 KVKSVLKNERG
+512 KVKSVLKSERG

-564 DILFSAKD
+564 DI
-572 IKKIDIDV
+572 KKIDIDV
-580 KTGSKAKADS
+580 KKGSKAKADS

-692 KINKSNNVKFPVT
+692 KNK
-705 INKFENIV
+705 
-713 SNEFVFYNASK
+713 
-724 ITINDLSIKLKSAI
+724 
-738 ANDQGITK
+738 
-746 HDIELAERAVYKVYF
+746 
-761 KNGSSKYVDLKTEY
+761 
-775 KDERVFKATDIKKV
+775 
-789 DIELKF
+789 

>member
-9 TTLALGVI
+9 TTLALGVL
-17 ASTGANFNTNE
+17 ASTGANFNNNE

-33 KPLDKSSSTLH
+33 KPLDKSSSSLH
-44 HGHSNI
+44 HGYSKVHV
-50 QIPYTITVNGTS
+50 PYAITVNGTS

-75 NISYKDIENKV
+75 NISYKDLEDRV
-86 KSVLYFNRGISDIDL
+86 KSVLKSDRGISDIDL
-101 RLSKQAEYTVHFKN
+101 RLSKQAKYTVYFKN
-115 GTKRVIDLKSGIY
+115 GTKKVIDLKAGIY
-128 TADLINTSDIKAI
+128 TADLINTSEIKAI
-141 SVNVDTKKQ
+141 NINVDTKKQ
-150 PKDKAKANVQVPYT
+150 VEDKKKDKANYQVPYT

-227 KVIDLKAGIYTANL
+227 KVIDLKSGIYTANL

-346 TANLVHVK
+346 TANLVHAK

-395 GDPRVGYKDITK
+395 GDPRVGYKDISK

-432 TVHFKNGKKKVI
+432 TVHFKNGTKKVI
-444 NLNSKISQ
+444 NINSNISQ

-471 SKAKADSYVPYTI
+471 TKAK
-484 AVNGTSTPILSKLK
+484 G
-498 ISNKQLISYKYLND
+498 
-512 KVKSVLKNERG
+512 
-523 ISDLDLKFA
+523 
-532 KQAKYTVYFKNG
+532 
-544 KKQVVNLKSDI
+544 
-555 FTPNLFSAK
+555 
-564 DILFSAKD
+564 
-572 IKKIDIDV
+572 
-580 KTGSKAKADS
+580 DS

-692 KINKSNNVKFPVT
+692 KNK
-705 INKFENIV
+705 
-713 SNEFVFYNASK
+713 
-724 ITINDLSIKLKSAI
+724 
-738 ANDQGITK
+738 
-746 HDIELAERAVYKVYF
+746 
-761 KNGSSKYVDLKTEY
+761 
-775 KDERVFKATDIKKV
+775 
-789 DIELKF
+789 

>member
-50 QIPYTITVNGTS
+50 QIPYTNTVNGTS

-178 TFNKNQNISYKD
+178 TFNKNQQISYKD

-346 TANLVHVK
+346 TANLVHAK
-354 DVKRIEITVKTGTK
+354 DVKRIEITVKTGT
-368 AKADRYVPYTIAVN
+368 
-382 GTSTPILSDLKFT
+382 
-395 GDPRVGYKDITK
+395 
-407 KVKSVLKHDRGI
+407 
-419 GERELKYAKKATY
+419 
-432 TVHFKNGKKKVI
+432 
-444 NLNSKISQ
+444 
-452 LNLLYVQDI
+452 
-461 KKIDIDVKTG
+461 
-471 SKAKADSYVPYTI
+471 KAKADSYVPYTI

-512 KVKSVLKNERG
+512 KVKSVLKSERG

-555 FTPNLFSAK
+555 FTPN
-564 DILFSAKD
+564 LFSAKD

-692 KINKSNNVKFPVT
+692 KNK
-705 INKFENIV
+705 
-713 SNEFVFYNASK
+713 
-724 ITINDLSIKLKSAI
+724 
-738 ANDQGITK
+738 
-746 HDIELAERAVYKVYF
+746 
-761 KNGSSKYVDLKTEY
+761 
-775 KDERVFKATDIKKV
+775 
-789 DIELKF
+789 

>member
-9 TTLALGVI
+9 TTLALGVL
-17 ASTGANFNTNE
+17 ASTGANFNNNE

-33 KPLDKSSSTLH
+33 KPLDKSSSSLH
-44 HGHSNI
+44 HGYSKVHV
-50 QIPYTITVNGTS
+50 PYAITVNGTS

-75 NISYKDIENKV
+75 NISYKDLEDRV
-86 KSVLYFNRGISDIDL
+86 KSVLKSDRGISDIDL
-101 RLSKQAEYTVHFKN
+101 RLSKQAKYTVYFKN
-115 GTKRVIDLKSGIY
+115 GTKKVIDLKAGIY
-128 TADLINTSDIKAI
+128 TADLINTSEIKAI
-141 SVNVDTKKQ
+141 NINVDTKKQ
-150 PKDKAKANVQVPYT
+150 VEDKKKNKANYQVPYT

-227 KVIDLKAGIYTANL
+227 KVIDLKSGIYTANL

-346 TANLVHVK
+346 TANLVHAK

-395 GDPRVGYKDITK
+395 GDPRVGYKDISK

-432 TVHFKNGKKKVI
+432 TVHFKNGTKKVI
-444 NLNSKISQ
+444 NINSNISQ

-471 SKAKADSYVPYTI
+471 T
-484 AVNGTSTPILSKLK
+484 
-498 ISNKQLISYKYLND
+498 
-512 KVKSVLKNERG
+512 
-523 ISDLDLKFA
+523 
-532 KQAKYTVYFKNG
+532 
-544 KKQVVNLKSDI
+544 
-555 FTPNLFSAK
+555 
-564 DILFSAKD
+564 
-572 IKKIDIDV
+572 
-580 KTGSKAKADS
+580 KAKADS

-692 KINKSNNVKFPVT
+692 KNK
-705 INKFENIV
+705 
-713 SNEFVFYNASK
+713 
-724 ITINDLSIKLKSAI
+724 
-738 ANDQGITK
+738 
-746 HDIELAERAVYKVYF
+746 
-761 KNGSSKYVDLKTEY
+761 
-775 KDERVFKATDIKKV
+775 
-789 DIELKF
+789 